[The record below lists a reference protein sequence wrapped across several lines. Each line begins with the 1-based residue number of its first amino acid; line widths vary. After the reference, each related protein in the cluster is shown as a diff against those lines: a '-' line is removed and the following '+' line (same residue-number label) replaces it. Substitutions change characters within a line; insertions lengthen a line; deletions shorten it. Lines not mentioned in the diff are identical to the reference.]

1 MIDQGKERVRSG
13 ISTIRSQAENV
24 MGRAQSQQATGTEGN
39 V

>member
-13 ISTIRSQAENV
+13 ISTIRGQAENV
-24 MGRAQSQQATGTEGN
+24 MGRVQQATGTEGN